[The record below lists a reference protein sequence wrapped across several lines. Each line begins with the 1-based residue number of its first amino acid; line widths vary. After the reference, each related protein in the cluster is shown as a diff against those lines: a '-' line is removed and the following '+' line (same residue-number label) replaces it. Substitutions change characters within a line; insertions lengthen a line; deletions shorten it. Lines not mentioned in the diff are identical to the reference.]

1 MFVQARFVGGQ
12 YLNATIDLDRKG
24 ELALSLGFKRIPNL
38 TPDAVKSWEEV
49 FPEERGAAGA
59 ARNIGDV
66 VARVALPGSLGKAAS
81 AAVSSTVGAVK
92 GISRTVRVDWADGM
106 QSIIVLPE
114 KFFQHLALVL
124 KDRRIESSKPEPTP
138 PAPGETPIA
147 GMIGQIG
154 QIAQI
159 AQIAGVVPGG
169 RPDVTEQITKLA
181 ALRDQG
187 VLTEAEF
194 SAKKTELLGRI

>member
-1 MFVQARFVGGQ
+1 MFVQARVVGGQ
-12 YLNATIDLDRKG
+12 YVNAMIDLNRKG

-38 TPDAVKSWEEV
+38 TPDAVASWEEV

-59 ARNIGDV
+59 ARNIGQV

-81 AAVSSTVGAVK
+81 AAVSSTVDAVK
-92 GISRTVRVDWADGM
+92 GVSRTVRVDWADGM

-124 KDRRIESSKPEPTP
+124 KDRRIESSRPAPAPEPP
-138 PAPGETPIA
+138 MPGVLPVP
-147 GMIGQIG
+147 GVIGQIG
-154 QIAQI
+154 QIAQL
-159 AQIAGVVPGG
+159 AGVVPSSQ
-169 RPDVTEQITKLA
+169 PDVTEQIAKLA
-181 ALRDQG
+181 VLRDQG